1 MRQRRGTIWTE
12 RALMVLFL
20 AILAGALSLVMAVH
34 RRAAA
39 TRSVAETVST
49 PPVQLDTATTNAPA
63 NDPRPPSVATSTIV
77 PAPSPRNAPSPP
89 PEDPTKKAL
98 AELAATTAQEIEA
111 ARQADRR
118 TESLEKAR
126 LNAVAESERWR
137 RREMLVKQQVSALA
151 DRARKIDKQIDAL
164 AAERDALAQER
175 DALKA
180 AVTKSQQ
187 GKGSYAVLPYKGS
200 NGSWRRPIV
209 MECSNGTVTL
219 RPKGPTFSM
228 LDLSSMINPRS
239 SPVILAMARELL
251 RVQMSE
257 SPDGSPVVPYFV
269 FLVRPDGIRA
279 YYEIRARLEPL
290 GIAFGYE
297 LIDQDLKVDVPDFD
311 NLATWDGTIPLEEP
325 LMPAPAGGNNGAD
338 DGLAWPSAG
347 TGSRERLD
355 GAQNEL
361 AGRPGNKQ
369 GAGDPGTEGRSP
381 DEFVWPS
388 QRGARTSNGAGA
400 SQGSGTSP
408 GLAQGP
414 GGSPGP
420 AQGPGGSPGLAQ
432 GPGGSPGLALAPRPG
447 SYSGGTRPGDGQ
459 SGAGSEAPGARPG
472 SYSGGTQ
479 PGDGQGGAGSE
490 APGARP
496 GSYSGG
502 TRPGDGQDGAGSE
515 APGVRPGSYSDGTRP
530 GDGQGGA
537 GSEAP
542 GARPGSYS
550 GGTRPGDGQG
560 GAGSEAG
567 SDPAL
572 KPWPF
577 PNQGVDQG
585 ASDSGGGE
593 GVADSGPEAG
603 SRPGSFG
610 SGTGPR
616 GARRDQGVALLPDLE
631 AAGNG
636 SGSFDPGG
644 LAGGLSAAASGAP
657 GQNGSPLLSGP
668 EGSGGGSRSAQPA
681 ATGTEAGLAGTG
693 DTNSQRPPATGDV
706 PPPGSATNPR
716 LPGLKPDPNTN
727 ANANTGP
734 NANTNTN
741 SSNMA
746 QDGSAGSANRSGPAG
761 DLQAKAGLDSS
772 LGSQASTSSSSASA
786 SSKNASAGAVGSSL
800 ASMAGSAS
808 STTSSTAGLVFG
820 PDAGST
826 SGQAKSSSDARWFKS
841 RISDGHSNTIE
852 VPFEIVV
859 VCRPD
864 GAVIHPGGYLLT
876 SKSLETGKKESI
888 VVRELLAVAQR
899 RAESD
904 PTIRPNPRVK
914 FLVENGGSETFWAAR
929 KQILFS
935 GLGWPMSL
943 QVAGAQDPHIL
954 GNYPKTFSSPGFYG
968 GYTPISDS
976 Y

>member
-1 MRQRRGTIWTE
+1 MWLRN
-12 RALMVLFL
+12 LN
-20 AILAGALSLVMAVH
+20 AGDGEKCWSSN
-34 RRAAA
+34 
-39 TRSVAETVST
+39 RSPLWPTGPGKSISKSI
-49 PPVQLDTATTNAPA
+49 
-63 NDPRPPSVATSTIV
+63 RWPPSATSL
-77 PAPSPRNAPSPP
+77 PR
-89 PEDPTKKAL
+89 
-98 AELAATTAQEIEA
+98 
-111 ARQADRR
+111 
-118 TESLEKAR
+118 
-126 LNAVAESERWR
+126 
-137 RREMLVKQQVSALA
+137 SAN
-151 DRARKIDKQIDAL
+151 
-164 AAERDALAQER
+164 
-175 DALKA
+175 ALKA

-187 GKGSYAVLPYKGS
+187 GKGSYAVLPYKGP

-239 SPVILAMARELL
+239 NPVILAIARELL
-251 RVQMSE
+251 HVQMSE

-269 FLVRPDGIRA
+269 FLVRPDGIRP

-347 TGSRERLD
+347 TGSRERLG
-355 GAQNEL
+355 GAGNEL
-361 AGRPGNKQ
+361 AGRPGNKP
-369 GAGDPGTEGRSP
+369 GAGAPGTEGRSP

-414 GGSPGP
+414 GGSPGL

-432 GPGGSPGLALAPRPG
+432 GPGGSPGLAQGPGGSPGLAQDLSPGLALAP
-447 SYSGGTRPGDGQ
+447 
-459 SGAGSEAPGARPG
+459 
-472 SYSGGTQ
+472 
-479 PGDGQGGAGSE
+479 
-490 APGARP
+490 
-496 GSYSGG
+496 
-502 TRPGDGQDGAGSE
+502 
-515 APGVRPGSYSDGTRP
+515 RP

-537 GSEAP
+537 GSEAQ
-542 GARPGSYS
+542 GVRSGSYS

-657 GQNGSPLLSGP
+657 GQNGSPLLNGP
-668 EGSGGGSRSAQPA
+668 EGSGSGSRSAQPA

-706 PPPGSATNPR
+706 PPPGSPTNPR
-716 LPGLKPDPNTN
+716 LPGLKPDPD
-727 ANANTGP
+727 
-734 NANTNTN
+734 ANTNTN

-761 DLQAKAGLDSS
+761 DLQAGAGLDSS
-772 LGSQASTSSSSASA
+772 LGSQASTSSASA

-808 STTSSTAGLVFG
+808 STTSSTPGLVFG

-826 SGQAKSSSDARWFKS
+826 SGQAKSSSDAPRFKS
-841 RISDGHSNTIE
+841 RISDGPSNTIE

-864 GAVIHPGGYLLT
+864 GAVIHPGDYLLT

-888 VVRELLAVAQR
+888 VVRELLAVAQQ

-904 PTIRPNPRVK
+904 PTIRPKPRVK

-943 QVAGAQDPHIL
+943 QVAGAQDPHML
-954 GNYPKTFSSPGFYG
+954 GKETW
-968 GYTPISDS
+968 
-976 Y
+976 

>member
-20 AILAGALSLVMAVH
+20 ASLAGALNLVMAVH

-49 PPVQLDTATTNAPA
+49 PPVQLDTATTNVPA

-151 DRARKIDKQIDAL
+151 DRARKIDKQIDTL

-269 FLVRPDGIRA
+269 FLVRPDGIRP

-347 TGSRERLD
+347 TGSRERLG
-355 GAQNEL
+355 GAGNEL
-361 AGRPGNKQ
+361 AGRPGNKP

-414 GGSPGP
+414 GGSPGL

-459 SGAGSEAPGARPG
+459 
-472 SYSGGTQ
+472 
-479 PGDGQGGAGSE
+479 GGAGSE
-490 APGARP
+490 APGSRP
-496 GSYSGG
+496 GSYSG
-502 TRPGDGQDGAGSE
+502 
-515 APGVRPGSYSDGTRP
+515 GTRP

-542 GARPGSYS
+542 GSRPGSYSGGTRPGDGQGGAGSEAPGPRPGSYS

-593 GVADSGPEAG
+593 GVADSRPEAG

-657 GQNGSPLLSGP
+657 GQNGSPLLNGP

-706 PPPGSATNPR
+706 PPPGSPTNPR
-716 LPGLKPDPNTN
+716 LPGLKPDPN
-727 ANANTGP
+727 ANT

-761 DLQAKAGLDSS
+761 DLQAEAGLDSS
-772 LGSQASTSSSSASA
+772 LGSQASTSSASA
-786 SSKNASAGAVGSSL
+786 SSKIASAGAVGSSL

-808 STTSSTAGLVFG
+808 STTSSTPGLVFG

-841 RISDGHSNTIE
+841 RISDGPSKTIE

-954 GNYPKTFSSPGFYG
+954 GKETW
-968 GYTPISDS
+968 
-976 Y
+976 

>member
-1 MRQRRGTIWTE
+1 MRQWRGTIWTE

-20 AILAGALSLVMAVH
+20 AILAGALNLVMAVH

-49 PPVQLDTATTNAPA
+49 PPVQLDTATTNVPA
-63 NDPRPPSVATSTIV
+63 NDPRPPSAATSTIV

-126 LNAVAESERWR
+126 LGVVAESERWR
-137 RREMLVKQQVSALA
+137 RRVMLIKQQVSALA
-151 DRARKIDKQIDAL
+151 DRARKIDQQIDTL

-175 DALKA
+175 NALKA

-239 SPVILAMARELL
+239 SPVILAIARELL
-251 RVQMSE
+251 HMQMSE

-279 YYEIRARLEPL
+279 YYEIRARLEPV

-347 TGSRERLD
+347 TGSRERLG
-355 GAQNEL
+355 GAGNEL
-361 AGRPGNKQ
+361 AGRPGNKP
-369 GAGDPGTEGRSP
+369 GAGAPGIEGRSP

-414 GGSPGP
+414 GGSPGL

-432 GPGGSPGLALAPRPG
+432 GPGGSPGLAQGPGGSPGLAQGPGGNPGLALAPRPG
-447 SYSGGTRPGDGQ
+447 SYSGG
-459 SGAGSEAPGARPG
+459 A
-472 SYSGGTQ
+472 
-479 PGDGQGGAGSE
+479 
-490 APGARP
+490 
-496 GSYSGG
+496 
-502 TRPGDGQDGAGSE
+502 
-515 APGVRPGSYSDGTRP
+515 RP

-537 GSEAP
+537 GSEAQ
-542 GARPGSYS
+542 GSRPGSYS
-550 GGTRPGDGQG
+550 GGARPGDGQGGAGSEAQGSRPGSYSGGARPGDGQG

-585 ASDSGGGE
+585 ASDSGGGGGE

-616 GARRDQGVALLPDLE
+616 GARRDQGVALVPDLE

-657 GQNGSPLLSGP
+657 GQNGSPLLNGP
-668 EGSGGGSRSAQPA
+668 GGSGSGSRSAQPA

-706 PPPGSATNPR
+706 PPPGSPTNPR
-716 LPGLKPDPNTN
+716 LPGLKPDPNLN
-727 ANANTGP
+727 AD
-734 NANTNTN
+734 TNTN

-772 LGSQASTSSSSASA
+772 LGSQPSTSSASASA

-808 STTSSTAGLVFG
+808 STTSSTPGLVFG

-826 SGQAKSSSDARWFKS
+826 SGQAKSSSTARWFKS
-841 RISDGHSNTIE
+841 RISDGPSKTIE

-859 VCRPD
+859 VCRSD

-888 VVRELLAVAQR
+888 VVRELLAVAQQ

-954 GNYPKTFSSPGFYG
+954 GKGTW
-968 GYTPISDS
+968 
-976 Y
+976 

>member
-20 AILAGALSLVMAVH
+20 ASLAGALNLVMAVH

-49 PPVQLDTATTNAPA
+49 PPVQLDTATTNVPA

-126 LNAVAESERWR
+126 LSVVAESERWR

-151 DRARKIDKQIDAL
+151 DRARKIDKQIDTL

-269 FLVRPDGIRA
+269 FLVRPDGIRP

-347 TGSRERLD
+347 TGSRERLG
-355 GAQNEL
+355 GAGNEL
-361 AGRPGNKQ
+361 AGRPGNKP

-414 GGSPGP
+414 GGN
-420 AQGPGGSPGLAQ
+420 
-432 GPGGSPGLALAPRPG
+432 PGLALAPRPG

-459 SGAGSEAPGARPG
+459 
-472 SYSGGTQ
+472 
-479 PGDGQGGAGSE
+479 GGAGSE
-490 APGARP
+490 APGSRP
-496 GSYSGG
+496 GSYSG
-502 TRPGDGQDGAGSE
+502 
-515 APGVRPGSYSDGTRP
+515 GTRP

-542 GARPGSYS
+542 GSRPGSYS

-560 GAGSEAG
+560 SAGSEAG

-593 GVADSGPEAG
+593 GVADSKPEAG

-657 GQNGSPLLSGP
+657 GQNGSPLLNGP

-716 LPGLKPDPNTN
+716 LPGLKPDPD
-727 ANANTGP
+727 
-734 NANTNTN
+734 TNTN

-772 LGSQASTSSSSASA
+772 LGSQPSTSTSSASA
-786 SSKNASAGAVGSSL
+786 SSKIASAGAVGSSL

-808 STTSSTAGLVFG
+808 STTSSTPGLVFG

-841 RISDGHSNTIE
+841 RISDGPSKTIE

-864 GAVIHPGGYLLT
+864 GAVIHPGDYLLT

-904 PTIRPNPRVK
+904 PTIRPKPRVK

-954 GNYPKTFSSPGFYG
+954 GKETW
-968 GYTPISDS
+968 
-976 Y
+976 

>member
-1 MRQRRGTIWTE
+1 
-12 RALMVLFL
+12 
-20 AILAGALSLVMAVH
+20 MAVH

-49 PPVQLDTATTNAPA
+49 SPMQLDTATTSVPA

-77 PAPSPRNAPSPP
+77 PAPSPRNAPSLP

-118 TESLEKAR
+118 TESLEEAR
-126 LNAVAESERWR
+126 LGVVAESERWR

-151 DRARKIDKQIDAL
+151 DRARKIDKQIDTL
-164 AAERDALAQER
+164 AAERDVLAQER

-200 NGSWRRPIV
+200 NGSWCRPIV

-228 LDLSSMINPRS
+228 LDLSAMINPRS
-239 SPVILAMARELL
+239 NPVILAIARELL
-251 RVQMSE
+251 HMQMSE

-269 FLVRPDGIRA
+269 FLVRPDGIRP

-338 DGLAWPSAG
+338 DTLAWPSAG
-347 TGSRERLD
+347 TGSRERLG
-355 GAQNEL
+355 GAGNRL
-361 AGRPGNKQ
+361 AGRPGNKP
-369 GAGDPGTEGRSP
+369 GAGAPGTEGRSP

-414 GGSPGP
+414 GGG
-420 AQGPGGSPGLAQ
+420 
-432 GPGGSPGLALAPRPG
+432 PGLALASRPG
-447 SYSGGTRPGDGQ
+447 SYSGG
-459 SGAGSEAPGARPG
+459 ARPD
-472 SYSGGTQ
+472 
-479 PGDGQGGAGSE
+479 DGQGGAGSE
-490 APGARP
+490 APGVRP

-502 TRPGDGQDGAGSE
+502 ARPGDGQDGAGSE
-515 APGVRPGSYSDGTRP
+515 APGSRPGSYSDG
-530 GDGQGGA
+530 A
-537 GSEAP
+537 
-542 GARPGSYS
+542 
-550 GGTRPGDGQG
+550 RPGDGQG

-567 SDPAL
+567 SDPTL

-585 ASDSGGGE
+585 ASDTGGGGGE
-593 GVADSGPEAG
+593 GAADSRPEAG

-631 AAGNG
+631 AAGNK
-636 SGSFDPGG
+636 SGSLDSGG
-644 LAGGLSAAASGAP
+644 LAGGLSAAAPGAP
-657 GQNGSPLLSGP
+657 GQNGSPLLNGP
-668 EGSGGGSRSAQPA
+668 EGSGSGSRSAQPA
-681 ATGTEAGLAGTG
+681 ATGTEAGLAGTETD

-706 PPPGSATNPR
+706 PPPGSPTNPR
-716 LPGLKPDPNTN
+716 LPGLKPDPD
-727 ANANTGP
+727 
-734 NANTNTN
+734 ANTNTN

-746 QDGSAGSANRSGPAG
+746 QNGSAGSANRSGPTGDHQAG
-761 DLQAKAGLDSS
+761 AGLDSS
-772 LGSQASTSSSSASA
+772 LGSQASTSSA

-800 ASMAGSAS
+800 ASMAGSGS
-808 STTSSTAGLVFG
+808 STTNSTSGLVFG
-820 PDAGST
+820 SDAGST
-826 SGQAKSSSDARWFKS
+826 SDQAKGSPDAPRFKS
-841 RISDGHSNTIE
+841 RIPDGPSKTIE

-859 VCRPD
+859 VCGPD

-876 SKSLETGKKESI
+876 SKSLETGKHESI
-888 VVRELLAVAQR
+888 VVRELLAVARQ
-899 RAESD
+899 RAETD
-904 PTIRPNPRVK
+904 PTIRPKPRVK

-954 GNYPKTFSSPGFYG
+954 GKETW
-968 GYTPISDS
+968 
-976 Y
+976 

>member
-20 AILAGALSLVMAVH
+20 ASLAGALNLVMAVH

-49 PPVQLDTATTNAPA
+49 PPVQLDTATTNVPA
-63 NDPRPPSVATSTIV
+63 NDPRPPIAATSTIV

-151 DRARKIDKQIDAL
+151 DRARKIDKQIDTL

-325 LMPAPAGGNNGAD
+325 LMPAPAGNNGAD

-347 TGSRERLD
+347 TGSRERLGD
-355 GAQNEL
+355 AGNEL

-408 GLAQGP
+408 GLAQGLGGGP
-414 GGSPGP
+414 RLAQGLGGSPGL

-459 SGAGSEAPGARPG
+459 
-472 SYSGGTQ
+472 
-479 PGDGQGGAGSE
+479 GGAGSE

-496 GSYSGG
+496 GLYSGG
-502 TRPGDGQDGAGSE
+502 TRPGN
-515 APGVRPGSYSDGTRP
+515 
-530 GDGQGGA
+530 GQGGA

-560 GAGSEAG
+560 GARSEAG

-593 GVADSGPEAG
+593 GAADSGPEAG

-644 LAGGLSAAASGAP
+644 LAGGLSAVASGAP
-657 GQNGSPLLSGP
+657 GQNGSPLLNGP

-727 ANANTGP
+727 TNTNANTNTGP

-772 LGSQASTSSSSASA
+772 LGSQPSTSSASA
-786 SSKNASAGAVGSSL
+786 SSKISSAGAVGSSL

-808 STTSSTAGLVFG
+808 STTSSTPGLVFG

-841 RISDGHSNTIE
+841 RISDGPSKTIE

-954 GNYPKTFSSPGFYG
+954 GNYPKTFSSPGFHG

>member
-1 MRQRRGTIWTE
+1 MRQRNGIIWTE

-20 AILAGALSLVMAVH
+20 ASLAGALNLVMAIH
-34 RRAAA
+34 RRAA

-49 PPVQLDTATTNAPA
+49 PPVQLDTATTSVPA
-63 NDPRPPSVATSTIV
+63 NDPRPLSVATSTIV

-118 TESLEKAR
+118 TESLEKAK
-126 LNAVAESERWR
+126 LGVVAESERWR

-151 DRARKIDKQIDAL
+151 DRARKIDQQIDTL
-164 AAERDALAQER
+164 AAERDVLAQER

-187 GKGSYAVLPYKGS
+187 GKGSYAVLPYKGP

-228 LDLSSMINPRS
+228 LDLSSPINPRS
-239 SPVILAMARELL
+239 NPVILAIARELL
-251 RVQMSE
+251 HMQMSE

-269 FLVRPDGIRA
+269 FLVRPDGIRP

-325 LMPAPAGGNNGAD
+325 LMPAPAGGNNGAG

-347 TGSRERLD
+347 TGSRERLG
-355 GAQNEL
+355 GAGNEL
-361 AGRPGNKQ
+361 AGRPGNKP

-388 QRGARTSNGAGA
+388 QHGARTSNGAGA
-400 SQGSGTSP
+400 SQDSGTSP

-414 GGSPGP
+414 GGSPGLAQGP
-420 AQGPGGSPGLAQ
+420 GGSPGLAQGPGGSPGLAQGPGGSPGLAQGPGGSPGLAQGPGGSPGLAQGPGGSPGLAQ

-447 SYSGGTRPGDGQ
+447 SYSGG
-459 SGAGSEAPGARPG
+459 A
-472 SYSGGTQ
+472 
-479 PGDGQGGAGSE
+479 
-490 APGARP
+490 
-496 GSYSGG
+496 
-502 TRPGDGQDGAGSE
+502 
-515 APGVRPGSYSDGTRP
+515 RP

-537 GSEAP
+537 GSETQ
-542 GARPGSYS
+542 GARSGSYS
-550 GGTRPGDGQG
+550 GGARPGDGQG

-593 GVADSGPEAG
+593 GVADSRPEAG
-603 SRPGSFG
+603 SRPGGFG

-616 GARRDQGVALLPDLE
+616 GARRDQGVALLPDIE

-636 SGSFDPGG
+636 SGSLDPGR

-657 GQNGSPLLSGP
+657 GQNGSPLPNGP
-668 EGSGGGSRSAQPA
+668 EGSGSGSRSAQPA

-693 DTNSQRPPATGDV
+693 DINSQRPPATGDV
-706 PPPGSATNPR
+706 PPPGSPTNPR
-716 LPGLKPDPNTN
+716 VPGLKPDPDANANVN
-727 ANANTGP
+727 ANATRHEFE
-734 NANTNTN
+734 
-741 SSNMA
+741 
-746 QDGSAGSANRSGPAG
+746 QHGSGRECRVG
-761 DLQAKAGLDSS
+761 KS
-772 LGSQASTSSSSASA
+772 LGSGWRSP
-786 SSKNASAGAVGSSL
+786 GGGRVGFQSRL
-800 ASMAGSAS
+800 ASIDLECECELEECFRGSR
-808 STTSSTAGLVFG
+808 GLEPG
-820 PDAGST
+820 LDG
-826 SGQAKSSSDARWFKS
+826 GKCILDDQQHS
-841 RISDGHSNTIE
+841 RA
-852 VPFEIVV
+852 
-859 VCRPD
+859 C
-864 GAVIHPGGYLLT
+864 
-876 SKSLETGKKESI
+876 
-888 VVRELLAVAQR
+888 VRA
-899 RAESD
+899 
-904 PTIRPNPRVK
+904 
-914 FLVENGGSETFWAAR
+914 
-929 KQILFS
+929 
-935 GLGWPMSL
+935 
-943 QVAGAQDPHIL
+943 
-954 GNYPKTFSSPGFYG
+954 
-968 GYTPISDS
+968 
-976 Y
+976 

>member
-1 MRQRRGTIWTE
+1 MRQQRGTIWTE

-20 AILAGALSLVMAVH
+20 AILAGALNLVMAVH

-39 TRSVAETVST
+39 IRSVAETVST
-49 PPVQLDTATTNAPA
+49 PPVQLDTATTKVPA

-151 DRARKIDKQIDAL
+151 DRARKIDQQIDTL

-347 TGSRERLD
+347 SGSRERLD
-355 GAQNEL
+355 GARNEL
-361 AGRPGNKQ
+361 AGRPGNKP

-414 GGSPGP
+414 GGSPG
-420 AQGPGGSPGLAQ
+420 LAQ

-459 SGAGSEAPGARPG
+459 GGAGSEAPGVRPG
-472 SYSGGTQ
+472 SYSGGTR

-502 TRPGDGQDGAGSE
+502 TRPGDGQGGAGSE
-515 APGVRPGSYSDGTRP
+515 APGARPGSYSGGTRP

-542 GARPGSYS
+542 GVRPGSYS
-550 GGTRPGDGQG
+550 DGTRPGDGQG

-657 GQNGSPLLSGP
+657 GQNGSPLLNGP

-727 ANANTGP
+727 TNANTGP

-772 LGSQASTSSSSASA
+772 LGSQPSTSNASASA
-786 SSKNASAGAVGSSL
+786 SSKIASAGAVGSSL

-808 STTSSTAGLVFG
+808 STTSSTPGLVFG

-841 RISDGHSNTIE
+841 RISDGPSKTIE

-899 RAESD
+899 
-904 PTIRPNPRVK
+904 
-914 FLVENGGSETFWAAR
+914 AR
-929 KQILFS
+929 KVTPRSGQVPGSSSWWRTAAVRRSGRLASRSCSRAWAGLCRCRWPGLRIL
-935 GLGWPMSL
+935 
-943 QVAGAQDPHIL
+943 
-954 GNYPKTFSSPGFYG
+954 
-968 GYTPISDS
+968 IS
-976 Y
+976 